1 MEEEAV
7 LATDSNSSP
16 DKDSKVGM
24 SRELKSLINSAKES
38 KIINES
44 TQIAHKIRKSRK
56 DLFDSSLHSP
66 SPSEKTIKSRASS
79 ANSSSS
85 ELSIQKDGK
94 RSMRSQNS
102 DFVIKQKKF
111 LKAVSGK
118 PDWSDDNTD
127 VEDSMLKMV
136 EIPPK
141 SDKVSTVYLS

>member
-1 MEEEAV
+1 MEEEV
-7 LATDSNSSP
+7 VVPTDSNSST
-16 DKDSKVGM
+16 DKDGKIGM
-24 SRELKSLINSAKES
+24 SRELKSLIKSAKES

-44 TQIAHKIRKSRK
+44 TQIAHKVRKSRK
-56 DLFDSSLHSP
+56 DLFDSSLQSP
-66 SPSEKTIKSRASS
+66 SPSEKTTKSRASS

-127 VEDSMLKMV
+127 MEDSLLKVV
-136 EIPPK
+136 EIPSK
-141 SDKVSTVYLS
+141 SDKVSIVCIY